1 SGELHSIC
9 QSHALLAIAMPS
21 EVTDDQF
28 EGHISSIL
36 IGKDLATTSLKEV
49 RSELEQR
56 LNLSPGSLDGEKEK
70 LKHMVAAQIQKIQE
84 TAPSRRSKG
93 RRKEAQEAQEA
104 QVQEAEPGKASG
116 KGAKG
121 AKGPSTKERQRTSMT
136 RKEFM
141 KKAKAITVQIGDKK
155 LKATPKQ
162 FSTGSS
168 GFMASTKVVIEVDG
182 VPLTL
187 QCGLNLPVIGSKEWR
202 D

>member
-1 SGELHSIC
+1 MRYLPLPC
-9 QSHALLAIAMPS
+9 R
-21 EVTDDQF
+21 
-28 EGHISSIL
+28 HISSIL

-93 RRKEAQEAQEA
+93 RRKERAQRNAAQWTILPQEAQEAQEA